1 MNEGAHG
8 DSVVQR
14 SWGLLIKPQWRS
26 RREIE
31 PLANIL
37 YYIFLIGF
45 RFMNKSYSPSE
56 CRVALVHS
64 KGGFCLLMTHVLFR
78 KESTFDN
85 NQKNSTAT
93 HHLDI
98 SLHIYV
104 LTFSFP
110 IQVCFWFVMWLSH

>member
-26 RREIE
+26 QREFE
-31 PLANIL
+31 PLVNIL
-37 YYIFLIGF
+37 YYVFFIGF
-45 RFMNKSYSPSE
+45 RFMNKSYSSSE
-56 CRVALVHS
+56 CRVAVVHS
-64 KGGFCLLMTHVLFR
+64 KGGFCLLMTLVFFR

-93 HHLDI
+93 HQLDI

-104 LTFSFP
+104 RMFKFP
-110 IQVCFWFVMWLSH
+110 IQVCFLFLMWLSH